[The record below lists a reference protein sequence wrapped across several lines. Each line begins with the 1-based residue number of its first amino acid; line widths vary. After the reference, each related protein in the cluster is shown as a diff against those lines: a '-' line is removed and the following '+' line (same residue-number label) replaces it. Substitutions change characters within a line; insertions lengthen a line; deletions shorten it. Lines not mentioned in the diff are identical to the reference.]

1 MGQNTLNINGGLVQ
15 LEKPIVMSILNI
27 TDDSFYEASRLIAPQ
42 HALDIAA
49 LQMEQGATILDI
61 GGYSSRPGAKDISVG
76 EELDRILPVI
86 ELLSKSL
93 PKAVLSV
100 DTFRSVIA
108 KKALESG
115 AHIINDISAGEDP
128 NMMET
133 IAQFSCPYVI
143 MHKKGTPQ
151 TMHIN
156 PTYNNVTLEV
166 LNYLVNK
173 TEQCKQLGIKDIIWD
188 VGIGFGKTITHNF
201 DLLDKLETFSN
212 LSYPLLMGVSRKSL
226 IWKTLNITPNESL
239 NGTTALN
246 MVCLMKGAKI
256 LRVHDVKEAMECI
269 TLYEKL
275 NQFKG

>member
-1 MGQNTLNINGGLVQ
+1 MNINGGLVQ

-115 AHIINDISAGEDP
+115 AHIINDISAGDEDP
-128 NMMET
+128 DMMET

-156 PTYNNVTLEV
+156 PTYNDVTLEV

-201 DLLDKLETFSN
+201 DLLDNLETFSN
-212 LSYPLLMGVSRKSL
+212 LGYPLLMGVSRKSL

-246 MVCLMKGAKI
+246 MVSLMKGAKI

>member
-1 MGQNTLNINGGLVQ
+1 MQ

-115 AHIINDISAGEDP
+115 AHIINDISASDEDP
-128 NMMET
+128 NMMAT

-201 DLLDKLETFSN
+201 DLLDNLETFSN
-212 LSYPLLMGVSRKSL
+212 LGYPLLMGVSRKSL
-226 IWKTLNITPNESL
+226 IWKTLNTTPNDAL

>member
-1 MGQNTLNINGGLVQ
+1 MQ

-115 AHIINDISAGEDP
+115 AHIINDISAGDEDP

-156 PTYNNVTLEV
+156 PTYNDVTLEV

-201 DLLDKLETFSN
+201 DLLDNLETFSN
-212 LSYPLLMGVSRKSL
+212 LGYPLLMGVSRKSL

-246 MVCLMKGAKI
+246 MVSLMKGAKI

>member
-1 MGQNTLNINGGLVQ
+1 MQ

-226 IWKTLNITPNESL
+226 IWRTLNITPNESL

>member
-1 MGQNTLNINGGLVQ
+1 MNINGGLVQ

-115 AHIINDISAGEDP
+115 AHIINDISAGDEDP

>member
-1 MGQNTLNINGGLVQ
+1 LGQNTLNINGGLVQ

-226 IWKTLNITPNESL
+226 IWRTLNITPNESL